1 MNECTEYNRMRNME
15 VMRAAEQQAVS
26 DKGTT
31 MTTPDLSTV
40 AAISDWYVD
49 ALAAASPN
57 MATSLGIPGRETELT
72 DYSPDGHEERSAIR
86 RQAESALR
94 LITVETE
101 RDRVARDVILE
112 RFDYEAELESQQ
124 EHLRSLNILASPLQ
138 NTRQVFDL
146 MPQETEE
153 DQANI
158 VQRMGAVPE
167 ALENYRASLAA
178 GMERGVVVAQRQV
191 RGAVEQCKV
200 WAGSGPPQPSAA
212 PPARGS
218 GEVKSFFRGLCDS
231 LGIDGGANVTAA
243 EQGYAAMGDWLE
255 REYLPR
261 ANPHDPVGR
270 ERYQAA
276 SRGFN
281 GIELDLDETY
291 QWGWEELW
299 RIQSEMAATAER
311 ISPGATV
318 SEAIRILESD
328 DARAMHTVDDFRDWM
343 QQTQDETMQSLLGTH
358 FDIAEPVQRI
368 EAMIAPP
375 GGALAMYY
383 TGPSEDFSR
392 PGRTWYPTGGATR
405 FPLWRELSVCFHE
418 GVPGHHLQI
427 GTTRY
432 LGEQLTRYQRLL
444 AGTSGYVE
452 GWALYA
458 ERLMAELGYLEDPAY
473 YMGLLSSQALRA
485 VRVVIDIGM
494 HLELPIPEREPYHGG
509 ETWTPEL
516 ALPFLIE
523 RSFFPEQMLASEVDR
538 YLGWPGQAISYKV
551 GEREWLAARE
561 SARGSLGADFNLKSF
576 HKAALELGP
585 MGLQQLRD
593 EISQLSATG
602 SGSEP
607 R

>member
-1 MNECTEYNRMRNME
+1 
-15 VMRAAEQQAVS
+15 
-26 DKGTT
+26 
-31 MTTPDLSTV
+31 MTTPEMTSV
-40 AAISDWYVD
+40 AAISDRYVD

-57 MATSLGIPGRETELT
+57 LATSLGIAGRETELT
-72 DYSPDGHEERSAIR
+72 DYSPDGHEERAAIR

-94 LITVETE
+94 LLNVETE
-101 RDRVARDVILE
+101 RDRVARDVMLE
-112 RFDYEAELESQQ
+112 RFAYEAELEGQQ

-146 MPQETEE
+146 MPRETEE
-153 DQANI
+153 DQARL
-158 VQRMGAVPE
+158 VERMGAVPE
-167 ALENYRASLAA
+167 ALEGYRASLAA
-178 GMERGVVVAQRQV
+178 GMDQGIVVAQRQV
-191 RGAVEQCKV
+191 RGGVEQCRV
-200 WAGSGPPQPSAA
+200 WSGQGPSGSPHEAGTG
-212 PPARGS
+212 R
-218 GEVKSFFRGLCDS
+218 SFFDRLCDD
-231 LGIDGGANVTAA
+231 LGIDGGANARAAA
-243 EQGYAAMGDWLE
+243 EGYAALGDWLE
-255 REYLPR
+255 SVYLPN

-270 ERYQAA
+270 DRYQAA

-299 RIQSEMAATAER
+299 RIQSEMAQTAER
-311 ISPGATV
+311 ISPGASV
-318 SEAIRILESD
+318 AEAIEILERD
-328 DARAMHTVDDFRDWM
+328 DARAIEGEEAFRDWM
-343 QQTQDETMQSLLGTH
+343 QQTQDETMQALLGTH

-392 PGRTWYPTGGATR
+392 PGRTWYPTGGETR
-405 FPLWRELSVCFHE
+405 FPLWRELSICYHE

-432 LGEQLTRYQRLL
+432 LGDQLTRYQRLL

-458 ERLMAELGYLEDPAY
+458 ERLMADLGYLEDPAY
-473 YMGLLSSQALRA
+473 YMGLLSSQAMRA
-485 VRVVIDIGM
+485 ARVVVDIGM
-494 HLELPIPEREPYHGG
+494 HLELAIPDSETYHPG
-509 ETWTPEL
+509 ETWRPEI
-516 ALPFLIE
+516 ALPFMIQ
-523 RSFFPEQMLASEVDR
+523 RSFFPEKMLASEVDR

-561 SARGSLGADFNLKSF
+561 AARESLGDAFDLKGF
-576 HKAALELGP
+576 HKAALDLGP

-593 EISQLSATG
+593 EMSRLRG
-602 SGSEP
+602 
-607 R
+607 

>member
-1 MNECTEYNRMRNME
+1 
-15 VMRAAEQQAVS
+15 
-26 DKGTT
+26 
-31 MTTPDLSTV
+31 MTTELDSV
-40 AAISDWYVD
+40 SAISDWYVE

-72 DYSPDGHEERSAIR
+72 DYSPDGHEERSAVR
-86 RQAESALR
+86 RQAEAALR
-94 LITVETE
+94 LLNVETE
-101 RDRVARDVILE
+101 RDRVARDVMLE
-112 RFDYEAELESQQ
+112 RFAYEAELESQQ

-146 MPQETEE
+146 MPRETEE

-158 VQRMGAVPE
+158 VERMGAVPE
-167 ALENYRASLAA
+167 ALERYRASLVA
-178 GMERGVVVAQRQV
+178 GMEQGIVVAQRQV
-191 RGAVEQCKV
+191 RGTVEQCRV
-200 WAGSGPPQPSAA
+200 WAGKPPSVPTGHLPPQSGG
-212 PPARGS
+212 RG
-218 GEVKSFFRGLCDS
+218 EATSFFRQLCDE
-231 LGIDGGANVTAA
+231 LGIDGGSNATAA

-255 REYLPR
+255 REYLPN
-261 ANPHDPVGR
+261 ANPRDPVGR
-270 ERYQAA
+270 DRYQAA

-291 QWGWEELW
+291 QWGWEEVW

-311 ISPGATV
+311 IAPGASTA
-318 SEAIRILESD
+318 EAIAILEAD
-328 DARAMHTVDDFRDWM
+328 DERAIEGEHAFREWM
-343 QQTQDETMQSLLGTH
+343 QQTQDETMQALLGAH

-405 FPLWRELSVCFHE
+405 FPLWRELSVCYHE

-432 LGEQLTRYQRLL
+432 LGDQLTRYQRLL

-458 ERLMAELGYLEDPAY
+458 ERLMAELGYLEDPAF

-494 HLELPIPEREPYHGG
+494 HLELPIPEREEYHGG

-516 ALPFLIE
+516 GLPFLIE

-561 SARGSLGADFNLKSF
+561 AARQSLGDAFDLKSF
-576 HKAALELGP
+576 HKAALDLGP

-593 EISQLSATG
+593 EMSRLRG
-602 SGSEP
+602 
-607 R
+607 

>member
-1 MNECTEYNRMRNME
+1 MRFL
-15 VMRAAEQQAVS
+15 VSAELNTVS
-26 DKGTT
+26 
-31 MTTPDLSTV
+31 
-40 AAISDWYVD
+40 AISDWYVD

-72 DYSPDGHEERSAIR
+72 DYSPDGHAERSAIR
-86 RQAESALR
+86 RQAEAALR
-94 LITVETE
+94 LLNVESE
-101 RDRVARDVILE
+101 RDRVARDVMLE
-112 RFDYEAELESQQ
+112 RFEYEAELEAQQ

-146 MPQETEE
+146 MPRETEE

-158 VQRMGAVPE
+158 VERMGAVPE
-167 ALENYRASLAA
+167 ALERYRSSLAA
-178 GMERGVVVAQRQV
+178 GMDEGIVVAQRQV
-191 RGAVEQCKV
+191 LGGIEQCRV
-200 WAGSGPPQPSAA
+200 WAGQGPSISRSATDS
-212 PPARGS
+212 PARGDAEAK
-218 GEVKSFFRGLCDS
+218 GFFSNLVDS
-231 LGIDGGANVTAA
+231 LGIDGGSNVRAA
-243 EQGYAAMGDWLE
+243 EQGYAALAEWLQS
-255 REYLPR
+255 EYLPR

-281 GIELDLDETY
+281 GIELDLEETY
-291 QWGWEELW
+291 QWGWEEVW
-299 RIQSEMAATAER
+299 RIQSEMAETAER
-311 ISPGATV
+311 ISPGATAA
-318 SEAIRILESD
+318 EAIAILESD
-328 DARAMHTVDDFRDWM
+328 DSRAITGEDAFREWM
-343 QQTQDETMQSLLGTH
+343 QQTQDDTMQSLLGTH
-358 FDIAEPVQRI
+358 FDIAEPVQQM

-392 PGRTWYPTGGATR
+392 PGRTWYPTGGQTR
-405 FPLWRELSVCFHE
+405 FPLWRELSVCYHE

-432 LGEQLTRYQRLL
+432 LGDQLTRYQRLL

-458 ERLMAELGYLEDPAY
+458 ERLMAELGYLEDPAF

-494 HLELPIPEREPYHGG
+494 HLELPIPEREKYHGG

-561 SARGSLGADFNLKSF
+561 SARESLGDTFDLKGF
-576 HKAALELGP
+576 HQAALDLGP

-593 EISQLSATG
+593 EMSRLRG
-602 SGSEP
+602 
-607 R
+607 

>member
-1 MNECTEYNRMRNME
+1 
-15 VMRAAEQQAVS
+15 
-26 DKGTT
+26 
-31 MTTPDLSTV
+31 MTSADLSTV
-40 AAISDWYVD
+40 SAISDWYVD

-57 MATSLGIPGRETELT
+57 MATGLGIPGRETELT
-72 DYSPDGHEERSAIR
+72 DYSPDGHAERSAIR
-86 RQAESALR
+86 RQAEAALR
-94 LITVETE
+94 QLNIETE
-101 RDRVARDVILE
+101 RDRVARDVMLE
-112 RFDYEAELESQQ
+112 RFDYEAELEAQQ

-146 MPQETEE
+146 MPRETEE

-158 VQRMGAVPE
+158 VERMGAVPE
-167 ALENYRASLAA
+167 ALERYRSSLAA
-178 GMERGVVVAQRQV
+178 GMDAGIVVAQRQV
-191 RGAVEQCKV
+191 RGGIEQCRV
-200 WAGSGPPQPSAA
+200 WSGQGPSGSPNK
-212 PPARGS
+212 S
-218 GEVKSFFRGLCDS
+218 GTGFFQALCDD
-231 LGIDGGANVTAA
+231 LGIDGGANARAAA
-243 EQGYAAMGDWLE
+243 EGYAAMGDWLE
-255 REYLPR
+255 TEYLPR
-261 ANPHDPVGR
+261 ANPRDPVGR

-291 QWGWEELW
+291 RWGWEEVW
-299 RIQSEMAATAER
+299 RIQSEMAETANR
-311 ISPGATV
+311 ISPGATAA
-318 SEAIRILESD
+318 EAIAILESD
-328 DARAMHTVDDFRDWM
+328 DARAIEGEDAFREWM
-343 QQTQDETMQSLLGTH
+343 QQTQDETMQALLGTH
-358 FDIAEPVQRI
+358 FDIAEPVQEI

-392 PGRTWYPTGGATR
+392 PGRTWYPTGGETR
-405 FPLWRELSVCFHE
+405 FPLWRELSVCYHE

-432 LGEQLTRYQRLL
+432 LGEELTRYQRLL

-494 HLELPIPEREPYHGG
+494 HLELPIPEREEYHGG

-523 RSFFPEQMLASEVDR
+523 RSFFPEKMLASEVDR

-561 SARGSLGADFNLKSF
+561 SARQSLGDQFNLKAF
-576 HKAALELGP
+576 HRAALELGP

-593 EISQLSATG
+593 EMSRL
-602 SGSEP
+602 
-607 R
+607 RV

>member
-1 MNECTEYNRMRNME
+1 MRIM
-15 VMRAAEQQAVS
+15 VSAELNTVS
-26 DKGTT
+26 
-31 MTTPDLSTV
+31 
-40 AAISDWYVD
+40 AISDWYVD

-72 DYSPDGHEERSAIR
+72 DYSPDGHAERSAIR
-86 RQAESALR
+86 RQAEAALR
-94 LITVETE
+94 LLNVESE
-101 RDRVARDVILE
+101 RDRVARDVMLE
-112 RFDYEAELESQQ
+112 RFEYEAELEVQQ

-146 MPQETEE
+146 MPRETEE

-158 VQRMGAVPE
+158 VERMGAVPE
-167 ALENYRASLAA
+167 ALERYRSSLAA
-178 GMERGVVVAQRQV
+178 GMDEGIVVAQRQV
-191 RGAVEQCKV
+191 LGGIEQCRV
-200 WAGSGPPQPSAA
+200 WAGQGPSISRSATDS
-212 PPARGS
+212 PARGDAEAK
-218 GEVKSFFRGLCDS
+218 GFFSNLVDS
-231 LGIDGGANVTAA
+231 LGIDGGSNVRAA
-243 EQGYAAMGDWLE
+243 EQGYAALAEWLQS
-255 REYLPR
+255 EYLPR

-281 GIELDLDETY
+281 GIELDLEETY
-291 QWGWEELW
+291 QWGWEEVW
-299 RIQSEMAATAER
+299 RIQSEMAETAER
-311 ISPGATV
+311 ISPGATAA
-318 SEAIRILESD
+318 EAIAILESD
-328 DARAMHTVDDFRDWM
+328 DSRAITGEDAFREWM
-343 QQTQDETMQSLLGTH
+343 QQTQDDTMQSLLGTH
-358 FDIAEPVQRI
+358 FDIAEPVQQI

-392 PGRTWYPTGGATR
+392 PGRTWYPTGGQTR
-405 FPLWRELSVCFHE
+405 FPLWRELSVCYHE

-432 LGEQLTRYQRLL
+432 LGDQLTRYQRLL

-458 ERLMAELGYLEDPAY
+458 ERLMAELGYLEDPAF

-494 HLELPIPEREPYHGG
+494 HLELPIPEREKYHGG

-561 SARGSLGADFNLKSF
+561 SARESLGDTFDLKGF
-576 HKAALELGP
+576 HQAALDLGP

-593 EISQLSATG
+593 EMSRLRG
-602 SGSEP
+602 
-607 R
+607 

>member
-1 MNECTEYNRMRNME
+1 
-15 VMRAAEQQAVS
+15 
-26 DKGTT
+26 
-31 MTTPDLSTV
+31 MTTQELNSVT
-40 AAISDWYVD
+40 AISDWYVE

-57 MATSLGIPGRETELT
+57 LSTSLGIPGNETELT
-72 DYSPDGHEERSAIR
+72 DYSPDGHAERTAIR
-86 RQAESALR
+86 RAAQAALDR
-94 LITVETE
+94 IVVETE
-101 RDRVARDVILE
+101 RDRVARDVMLE
-112 RFDYEAELESQQ
+112 RFAYEAELEEQQ

-146 MPQETEE
+146 MPRDTEE
-153 DQANI
+153 DQARL
-158 VQRMGAVPE
+158 VERMGAVPE
-167 ALENYRASLAA
+167 ALERYRSSLSA
-178 GMERGVVVAQRQV
+178 GMDQGIVVAQRQV
-191 RGAVEQCKV
+191 RGGVEQCRV
-200 WAGSGPPQPSAA
+200 WSGQPPFSRSATA
-212 PPARGS
+212 SPLRG
-218 GEVKSFFRGLCDS
+218 EAETRSFFRQLCDD
-231 LGIDGGANVTAA
+231 LGIDGGSNVTAA
-243 EQGYAAMGDWLE
+243 EQAYAAMGDWLE
-255 REYLPR
+255 SVYLPN

-299 RIQSEMAATAER
+299 RIQSEMAQTAER
-311 ISPGATV
+311 ISPGASV
-318 SEAIRILESD
+318 AEAIAILESD
-328 DARAMHTVDDFRDWM
+328 DDRAIVGEEPFREWM
-343 QQTQDETMQSLLGTH
+343 QQTQDETMQALLGTH

-392 PGRTWYPTGGATR
+392 PGRTWYPTGGETR
-405 FPLWRELSVCFHE
+405 FPLWRELSICYHE

-432 LGEQLTRYQRLL
+432 LGDQLTRYQRLL

-473 YMGLLSSQALRA
+473 YMGLLSSQAMRA
-485 VRVVIDIGM
+485 ARVVVDIGM
-494 HLELPIPEREPYHGG
+494 HLELSIPESESYHPG
-509 ETWTPEL
+509 ETWRPEI
-516 ALPFLIE
+516 ALPFMIQ
-523 RSFFPEQMLASEVDR
+523 RSFFPEKMLASEVDR

-551 GEREWLAARE
+551 GEREWLAARAA
-561 SARGSLGADFNLKSF
+561 ARESLGVAFDLKSF
-576 HKAALELGP
+576 HKAALDLGP

-593 EISQLSATG
+593 EMSRLRG
-602 SGSEP
+602 
-607 R
+607 

>member
-1 MNECTEYNRMRNME
+1 
-15 VMRAAEQQAVS
+15 
-26 DKGTT
+26 
-31 MTTPDLSTV
+31 MTTQLDTV

-57 MATSLGIPGRETELT
+57 MATALGIPGRETELT

-86 RQAESALR
+86 RQAEAALR
-94 LITVETE
+94 LLNVETE
-101 RDRVARDVILE
+101 RDRVAREVMLE
-112 RFDYEAELESQQ
+112 RFAYEAELESQQ
-124 EHLRSLNILASPLQ
+124 EQLRSLNILASPLQ

-146 MPQETEE
+146 MPRETEE

-158 VQRMGAVPE
+158 VERMGAVPE
-167 ALENYRASLAA
+167 ALERYRSSLAA
-178 GMERGVVVAQRQV
+178 GLDQGIVVAQRQV
-191 RGAVEQCKV
+191 RGGIEQCRV
-200 WAGSGPPQPSAA
+200 WAGQPPSGFGISP
-212 PPARGS
+212 RGA
-218 GEVKSFFRGLCDS
+218 GGDGNRSFFRQLCDE
-231 LGIDGGANVTAA
+231 LKIDGGANVTAA

-255 REYLPR
+255 SEYLPH
-261 ANPHDPVGR
+261 ANPRDPVGR

-276 SRGFN
+276 ARGFN

-291 QWGWEELW
+291 QWGWEEVW
-299 RIQSEMAATAER
+299 RIQSEMAETAER
-311 ISPGATV
+311 ISPGASV
-318 SEAIRILESD
+318 PEAIAILESD
-328 DARAMHTVDDFRDWM
+328 DARAIEGEDAFREWM
-343 QQTQDETMQSLLGTH
+343 QQTQDETMQELLGTH
-358 FDIAEPVQRI
+358 FDIAEPVQQI

-392 PGRTWYPTGGATR
+392 PGRTWYPTGGETR
-405 FPLWRELSVCFHE
+405 FPLWRELSVCYHE

-432 LGEQLTRYQRLL
+432 LGDQLTRYQRLL

-494 HLELPIPEREPYHGG
+494 HLELPIPAREPYHGG
-509 ETWTPEL
+509 EAWTPEL
-516 ALPFLIE
+516 ALPFLID
-523 RSFFPEQMLASEVDR
+523 RSFFPEKMLASEVDR

-561 SARGSLGADFNLKSF
+561 SARQSLGDGFNLKSF
-576 HKAALELGP
+576 HKAALDLGP

-593 EISQLSATG
+593 EMSRLRG
-602 SGSEP
+602 
-607 R
+607 

>member
-1 MNECTEYNRMRNME
+1 MPMS
-15 VMRAAEQQAVS
+15 RAELNSV
-26 DKGTT
+26 
-31 MTTPDLSTV
+31 P
-40 AAISDWYVD
+40 AISDWYVE

-57 MATSLGIPGRETELT
+57 LATSLGIAGRETELT

-86 RQAESALR
+86 RRAEAALR
-94 LITVETE
+94 RAPIESE
-101 RDRVARDVILE
+101 RDRVAREVMLE
-112 RFDYEAELESQQ
+112 RFAVDAELDERQ
-124 EHLRSLNILASPLQ
+124 EHLRALNILASPLQ

-146 MPQETEE
+146 MPRDTEV
-153 DQANI
+153 DQARLI
-158 VQRMGAVPE
+158 ERMGAVPL
-167 ALENYRASLAA
+167 ALEQYRSSLAA
-178 GMERGVVVAQRQV
+178 GMARGIVVAQRQV
-191 RGAVEQCKV
+191 RGALQQCRA
-200 WAGSGPPQPSAA
+200 WS
-212 PPARGS
+212 GS
-218 GEVKSFFRGLCDS
+218 GETASFFHGLCDS
-231 LGIDGGANVTAA
+231 LGIDAGTNADAA
-243 EQGYAAMGDWLE
+243 AQSYAAMGDWLE
-255 REYLPR
+255 QAYLPN

-299 RIQSEMAATAER
+299 RIQSEMAQTAER
-311 ISPGATV
+311 ILPGASV
-318 SEAIRILESD
+318 AEAIDALERD
-328 DARAMHTVDDFRDWM
+328 DARAIEGEDAFREWM
-343 QQTQDETMQSLLGTH
+343 QQTQDQTMQALLGAH

-405 FPLWRELSVCFHE
+405 FPLWRELSICYHE

-432 LGEQLTRYQRLL
+432 LGDQLTRYQRLL

-458 ERLMAELGYLEDPAY
+458 ERLMAELGYLEDPAF
-473 YMGLLSSQALRA
+473 YMGLLSSQAMRA
-485 VRVVIDIGM
+485 ARVVVDIGM
-494 HLELPIPEREPYHGG
+494 HLELAIPEQETYHPG
-509 ETWTPEL
+509 ETWRAEI
-516 ALPFLIE
+516 ALPFMIQ
-523 RSFFPEQMLASEVDR
+523 RSFFPEQMLASEIDR

-561 SARGSLGADFNLKSF
+561 AARASLGDAFDLKRF
-576 HKAALELGP
+576 HQAALDLGP

-593 EISQLSATG
+593 EMSRL
-602 SGSEP
+602 
-607 R
+607 RR

>member
-1 MNECTEYNRMRNME
+1 MRFM
-15 VMRAAEQQAVS
+15 VSAELNTVS
-26 DKGTT
+26 
-31 MTTPDLSTV
+31 
-40 AAISDWYVD
+40 AISDWYVD

-72 DYSPDGHEERSAIR
+72 DYSPDGHAERSAIR
-86 RQAESALR
+86 RQAEAALR
-94 LITVETE
+94 LLDVESE
-101 RDRVARDVILE
+101 RDRVARDVMLE
-112 RFDYEAELESQQ
+112 RFEYEAELEAQQ

-146 MPQETEE
+146 MPRETEE

-158 VQRMGAVPE
+158 VERMGAVPE
-167 ALENYRASLAA
+167 ALERYRSSLAA
-178 GMERGVVVAQRQV
+178 GMDEGIVVAQRQV
-191 RGAVEQCKV
+191 LGGIEQCRV
-200 WAGSGPPQPSAA
+200 WAGQGPSISRSATDS
-212 PPARGS
+212 PAKGDAEAK
-218 GEVKSFFRGLCDS
+218 GFFSNLVDS
-231 LGIDGGANVTAA
+231 LGIDGGSNVRAA
-243 EQGYAAMGDWLE
+243 EQGYAALAEWLQS
-255 REYLPR
+255 EYLPR

-281 GIELDLDETY
+281 GIELDLEETY
-291 QWGWEELW
+291 QWGWEEVW
-299 RIQSEMAATAER
+299 RIQSEMAETAER
-311 ISPGATV
+311 ISPGATTA
-318 SEAIRILESD
+318 EAIAILESD
-328 DARAMHTVDDFRDWM
+328 DSRAITGEDAFREWM
-343 QQTQDETMQSLLGTH
+343 QQTQDDTMQSLLGTH
-358 FDIAEPVQRI
+358 FDIAEPVQQI

-392 PGRTWYPTGGATR
+392 PGRTWYPTGGQTR
-405 FPLWRELSVCFHE
+405 FPLWRELSVCYHE

-432 LGEQLTRYQRLL
+432 LGDQLTRYQRLL

-458 ERLMAELGYLEDPAY
+458 ERLMAELGYLEDPAF

-494 HLELPIPEREPYHGG
+494 HLELPIPEREEYHGG

-561 SARGSLGADFNLKSF
+561 SARESLGDTFDLKGF
-576 HKAALELGP
+576 HQAALDLGP

-593 EISQLSATG
+593 EMSRLRG
-602 SGSEP
+602 
-607 R
+607 

>member
-1 MNECTEYNRMRNME
+1 
-15 VMRAAEQQAVS
+15 
-26 DKGTT
+26 
-31 MTTPDLSTV
+31 MTSQELSSV

-57 MATSLGIPGRETELT
+57 MATGLGIPGRETELT
-72 DYSPDGHEERSAIR
+72 DYSPDGHAERSAIR

-94 LITVETE
+94 SLAIDND
-101 RDRVARDVILE
+101 RDRVARDVMLE
-112 RFDYEAELESQQ
+112 RFDYEAELEAQQ
-124 EHLRSLNILASPLQ
+124 EHLRSLNVLASPLQ
-138 NTRQVFDL
+138 NTRQIFDL
-146 MPQETEE
+146 MPRETEE
-153 DQANI
+153 DHANL
-158 VQRMGAVPE
+158 VERMGAVPE
-167 ALENYRASLAA
+167 ALERYRASLSA
-178 GMERGVVVAQRQV
+178 GMDQGIVVAQRQV
-191 RGAVEQCKV
+191 RGGIAQCRA
-200 WAGSGPPQPSAA
+200 WSGLGPPQPSAA
-212 PPARGS
+212 SPARGS
-218 GEVKSFFRGLCDS
+218 KSSPSFFQQLCEE
-231 LGIDGGANVTAA
+231 LGIDGGANATAA
-243 EQGYAAMGDWLE
+243 EQGYAAMADWLE
-255 REYLPR
+255 HEYLPR
-261 ANPHDPVGR
+261 ANPLDPVGR

-299 RIQSEMAATAER
+299 RIQDEMAKTAER
-311 ISPGATV
+311 ISPGASV
-318 SEAIRILESD
+318 PEAIAILESD
-328 DARAMHTVDDFRDWM
+328 DARAIEGEDAFREWM
-343 QQTQDETMQSLLGTH
+343 QQTQDETLQALLGTH

-392 PGRTWYPTGGATR
+392 PGRTWYPTGGASR

-432 LGEQLTRYQRLL
+432 LGDQLTRYQRLL

-458 ERLMAELGYLEDPAY
+458 ERLMAEMGYLEDPAY

-494 HLELPIPEREPYHGG
+494 HLELEIPEREPYHGG

-523 RSFFPEQMLASEVDR
+523 RSFFPEKMLASEVDR

-551 GEREWLAARE
+551 GEREWLAARD
-561 SARGSLGADFNLKSF
+561 SAKQSLGPEFDLKSF
-576 HKAALELGP
+576 HKSALELGP

-593 EISQLSATG
+593 EMSRLG
-602 SGSEP
+602 VE
-607 R
+607 

>member
-1 MNECTEYNRMRNME
+1 M
-15 VMRAAEQQAVS
+15 VSAELNTVSAV
-26 DKGTT
+26 
-31 MTTPDLSTV
+31 
-40 AAISDWYVD
+40 SDWYVD
-49 ALAAASPN
+49 ALAVASPN

-72 DYSPDGHEERSAIR
+72 DYSPDGHAERSAIR
-86 RQAESALR
+86 RQAEAALR
-94 LITVETE
+94 LLNVETE
-101 RDRVARDVILE
+101 RDRVARDVMLE
-112 RFDYEAELESQQ
+112 RFEYEAELEAQQ

-146 MPQETEE
+146 MPRETEE

-158 VQRMGAVPE
+158 VERMGAVPE
-167 ALENYRASLAA
+167 ALERYRSSLAA
-178 GMERGVVVAQRQV
+178 GMDEGIVVAQRQV
-191 RGAVEQCKV
+191 LGAVEQCRV
-200 WAGSGPPQPSAA
+200 WAGAGPPQPPGQARGRLPAA

-218 GEVKSFFRGLCDS
+218 KSSPSFFQQLCDE
-231 LGIDGGANVTAA
+231 LGIEGGANVTAA
-243 EQGYAAMGDWLE
+243 EQGYAALAEWLQS
-255 REYLPR
+255 EYLPR

-281 GIELDLDETY
+281 GIELDLEETY
-291 QWGWEELW
+291 QWGWEEVW
-299 RIQSEMAATAER
+299 RIQSEMAETAER
-311 ISPGATV
+311 ISPGA
-318 SEAIRILESD
+318 SAAEAIAILESD
-328 DARAMHTVDDFRDWM
+328 DSRAITGEDAFREWM
-343 QQTQDETMQSLLGTH
+343 QQTQDDTMQSLLGTH
-358 FDIAEPVQRI
+358 FDIAEPVQQI

-392 PGRTWYPTGGATR
+392 PGRTWYPTGGETR
-405 FPLWRELSVCFHE
+405 FPLWRELSVCYHE

-427 GTTRY
+427 CTTRY
-432 LGEQLTRYQRLL
+432 LGDQLTRYQRLL

-458 ERLMAELGYLEDPAY
+458 ERLMAELGYLEDPAF

-494 HLELPIPEREPYHGG
+494 HLELPIPEREAYHGG

-523 RSFFPEQMLASEVDR
+523 RSFFPEKMLASEVDR

-561 SARGSLGADFNLKSF
+561 SAKESLGDAFDLKGF
-576 HKAALELGP
+576 HQAALDLGP

-593 EISQLSATG
+593 EMSRLRG
-602 SGSEP
+602 
-607 R
+607 

>member
-1 MNECTEYNRMRNME
+1 
-15 VMRAAEQQAVS
+15 
-26 DKGTT
+26 
-31 MTTPDLSTV
+31 MTTELDSVP
-40 AAISDWYVD
+40 AISDWYVE

-57 MATSLGIPGRETELT
+57 LATSLGIPGRETELT
-72 DYSPDGHEERSAIR
+72 DYSPDGHEERSSIR
-86 RQAESALR
+86 RQAEAALR
-94 LITVETE
+94 RLNVETE
-101 RDRVARDVILE
+101 RDRVARDVMLE
-112 RFDYEAELESQQ
+112 RLAYEAELESQQ

-146 MPQETEE
+146 MPRETEQ
-153 DQANI
+153 DQARL
-158 VQRMGAVPE
+158 VERMGAVPE
-167 ALENYRASLAA
+167 ALEQYRASLAA
-178 GMERGVVVAQRQV
+178 GMDQGIVVAQRQV
-191 RGAVEQCKV
+191 RGGIEQCRV
-200 WAGSGPPQPSAA
+200 WSGAG
-212 PPARGS
+212 GS
-218 GEVKSFFRGLCDS
+218 SSFFQQLCDS
-231 LGIDGGANVTAA
+231 LGIDGGDHATAA
-243 EQGYAAMGDWLE
+243 ERGYAAMADWLE

-261 ANPHDPVGR
+261 ANPRDPVGR
-270 ERYQAA
+270 DRYQAA

-291 QWGWEELW
+291 QWGWEEVW
-299 RIQSEMAATAER
+299 RIQSEMAETAER

-318 SEAIRILESD
+318 AEAIAILEAD
-328 DARAMHTVDDFRDWM
+328 DDRAIEGEDAFRDWM
-343 QQTQDETMQSLLGTH
+343 QQTQDETMQALLGTH
-358 FDIAEPVQRI
+358 FDIADPVQRI

-405 FPLWRELSVCFHE
+405 FPLWRELSVCYHE

-561 SARGSLGADFNLKSF
+561 AARDSLGDAFDLKSF
-576 HKAALELGP
+576 HKDALDLGP

-593 EISQLSATG
+593 EMSRLRG
-602 SGSEP
+602 
-607 R
+607 

>member
-1 MNECTEYNRMRNME
+1 MDCRDSESCATSRPTRRLSYGLLM
-15 VMRAAEQQAVS
+15 
-26 DKGTT
+26 
-31 MTTPDLSTV
+31 PDQLQTV
-40 AAISDWYVD
+40 TDISDWYVE
-49 ALAAASPN
+49 ALAAAHPN
-57 MATSLGIPGRETELT
+57 MANSLGIAGRETELT

-86 RQAESALR
+86 RRAETALR
-94 LITVETE
+94 VAQIESE
-101 RDRVARDVILE
+101 RDRVARDVMLE
-112 RFDYEAELESQQ
+112 RFDYEAELESQR

-146 MPQETEE
+146 MPRETEE
-153 DQANI
+153 DHARI
-158 VQRMGAVPE
+158 VERMAAVPE
-167 ALENYRASLAA
+167 ALQRYRASLET
-178 GMERGVVVAQRQV
+178 GMAEDIVVAQRQV
-191 RGAVEQCKV
+191 RGAIEQCRV
-200 WAGSGPPQPSAA
+200 WAGASSA
-212 PPARGS
+212 
-218 GEVKSFFRGLCDS
+218 SFFHNLLDD
-231 LGIDGGANVTAA
+231 LGIDGADSAA
-243 EQGYAAMGDWLE
+243 ALAAQAYAALGDWLQE
-255 REYLPR
+255 VYLPQ
-261 ANPHDPVGR
+261 ANPRDPVGR

-299 RIQSEMAATAER
+299 RIQSEMERTAER
-311 ISPGATV
+311 IKPGASTA
-318 SEAIRILESD
+318 EAIEILESD
-328 DARAMHTVDDFRDWM
+328 DARAIEGEDAFREWM
-343 QQTQDETMQSLLGTH
+343 QQTQDETMQALLGTH

-405 FPLWRELSVCFHE
+405 FPLWRELSICYHE

-432 LGEQLTRYQRLL
+432 LGDQLTRYQRLL

-458 ERLMAELGYLEDPAY
+458 ERLMAELGYLEDPAF
-473 YMGLLSSQALRA
+473 YMGLLSSQAMRA
-485 VRVVIDIGM
+485 ARIVVDIGL
-494 HLELPIPEREPYHGG
+494 HLELRIPEHEPYHGG
-509 ETWTPEL
+509 ETWRPEI
-516 ALPFLIE
+516 ALPFMIE

-561 SARGSLGADFNLKSF
+561 SARQAQGVAFDLKRF
-576 HKAALELGP
+576 HKSALELGP

-593 EISQLSATG
+593 EMSRLP
-602 SGSEP
+602 E
-607 R
+607 

>member
-1 MNECTEYNRMRNME
+1 
-15 VMRAAEQQAVS
+15 
-26 DKGTT
+26 
-31 MTTPDLSTV
+31 MTTPDVSSV
-40 AAISDWYVD
+40 SAISDWYVD

-57 MATSLGIPGRETELT
+57 MATALGIPGRETELT
-72 DYSPDGHEERSAIR
+72 DYSPDGHAERSAIR
-86 RQAESALR
+86 RQAEAALR
-94 LITVETE
+94 LINVETE
-101 RDRVARDVILE
+101 RDRVARDVMLE
-112 RFDYEAELESQQ
+112 RFDYEAELETQQ

-146 MPQETEE
+146 MPRETEE
-153 DQANI
+153 DVYTIEA
-158 VQRMGAVPE
+158 RMNAVYP
-167 ALENYRASLAA
+167 ALESYKMSLQEGLSQGMVVARRQVIGAIEQCRAWSGTPSGERRGFFTALLDDLMQVAPHLERDWRSGDARASRAYWDLA
-178 GMERGVVVAQRQV
+178 E
-191 RGAVEQCKV
+191 
-200 WAGSGPPQPSAA
+200 
-212 PPARGS
+212 
-218 GEVKSFFRGLCDS
+218 
-231 LGIDGGANVTAA
+231 
-243 EQGYAAMGDWLE
+243 WLE
-255 REYLPR
+255 NEYLPSASPR
-261 ANPHDPVGR
+261 DPVGR

-291 QWGWEELW
+291 QWGWEEVW

-311 ISPGATV
+311 ISPGA
-318 SEAIRILESD
+318 SAAEAIALLESD
-328 DARAMHTVDDFRDWM
+328 DARAITGEDAFREWM
-343 QQTQDETMQSLLGTH
+343 QQTQDETMQALLGTH

-392 PGRTWYPTGGATR
+392 PGRTWYPTGGETR
-405 FPLWRELSVCFHE
+405 FPLWRELSVCYHE

-432 LGEQLTRYQRLL
+432 LGEELTRYQRLL

-494 HLELPIPEREPYHGG
+494 HLELPIPEREEYHGG

-523 RSFFPEQMLASEVDR
+523 RSFFPEKMLASEVDR

-561 SARGSLGADFNLKSF
+561 AARESMGEAFDLKSF
-576 HKAALELGP
+576 HKAALDLGP

-593 EISQLSATG
+593 EMSRLRG
-602 SGSEP
+602 
-607 R
+607 

>member
-1 MNECTEYNRMRNME
+1 
-15 VMRAAEQQAVS
+15 
-26 DKGTT
+26 
-31 MTTPDLSTV
+31 MTTSDNSDELSTV
-40 AAISDWYVD
+40 AEISDWYVD
-49 ALAAASPN
+49 AMAAASPN
-57 MATSLGIPGRETELT
+57 MATALGIPGRETELT
-72 DYSPDGHEERSAIR
+72 DYSPNGHAQRSAIR
-86 RQAESALR
+86 RQAEQAL
-94 LITVETE
+94 LALTVDND
-101 RDRVARDVILE
+101 RDRVARDVMLE
-112 RFDYEAELESQQ
+112 RFDYEAELEAQH
-124 EHLRSLNILASPLQ
+124 EHLRSLNVLASPLQ

-146 MPQETEE
+146 MPRETEE
-153 DQANI
+153 DHAR
-158 VQRMGAVPE
+158 VVERMAAVPE
-167 ALENYRASLAA
+167 ALERYRESLSA
-178 GMERGVVVAQRQV
+178 GLEQDIVVAQRQV
-191 RGAVEQCKV
+191 RGGIEQARV
-200 WAGSGPPQPSAA
+200 WAGVASAPRSEA
-212 PPARGS
+212 GV
-218 GEVKSFFRGLCDS
+218 GKSFFGQLCDE
-231 LGIDGGANVTAA
+231 LGIDGGENVTAA
-243 EQGYAAMGDWLE
+243 ERGYAALADWLE
-255 REYLPR
+255 QEYLPR
-261 ANPHDPVGR
+261 ANPLDPVGR

-299 RIQSEMAATAER
+299 RIQDEMAKTAER
-311 ISPGATV
+311 ISPGASV
-318 SEAIRILESD
+318 PEAIAILESD
-328 DARAMHTVDDFRDWM
+328 DDRAIEGEDAFREWM
-343 QQTQDETMQSLLGTH
+343 QRTQDETMQALLGTH

-427 GTTRY
+427 GTTRH

-494 HLELPIPEREPYHGG
+494 HLELQIPEREPYHGG

-523 RSFFPEQMLASEVDR
+523 RSFFPENMLASEVDR

-561 SARGSLGADFNLKSF
+561 SARESLGAAFDLKRF
-576 HKAALELGP
+576 HKSALELGP

-593 EISQLSATG
+593 EMSRLPA
-602 SGSEP
+602 
-607 R
+607 

>member
-1 MNECTEYNRMRNME
+1 MN
-15 VMRAAEQQAVS
+15 
-26 DKGTT
+26 
-31 MTTPDLSTV
+31 TPDLSTV
-40 AAISDWYVD
+40 SEISDWYVD

-57 MATSLGIPGRETELT
+57 MATSLGIAGREVELT
-72 DYSPDGHEERSAIR
+72 DYSPDGHAERSAIR
-86 RQAESALR
+86 RQAEAALR
-94 LITVETE
+94 LLNAESE
-101 RDRVARDVILE
+101 SDRGARGVMLE
-112 RFDYEAELESQQ
+112 RFEYEAELEAQQ

-138 NTRQVFDL
+138 STRQVFDL
-146 MPQETEE
+146 MPRETEE

-158 VQRMGAVPE
+158 VERMGAVPE
-167 ALENYRASLAA
+167 ALERYRSSLAA
-178 GMERGVVVAQRQV
+178 GMDKGIVVAQRQV
-191 RGAVEQCKV
+191 LGAVEQCRV
-200 WAGSGPPQPSAA
+200 WAGAGPPQPSAA

-218 GEVKSFFRGLCDS
+218 KSSPSFFQQLCDE
-231 LGIDGGANVTAA
+231 LGIDGGTNVTAA

-261 ANPHDPVGR
+261 ANPRDPVGR

-281 GIELDLDETY
+281 GIELDLEETY
-291 QWGWEELW
+291 QWGWEEVW
-299 RIQSEMAATAER
+299 RIQSEMAETAER
-311 ISPGATV
+311 ISPGTTAA
-318 SEAIRILESD
+318 EAIAILESD
-328 DARAMHTVDDFRDWM
+328 DTRAVTGEDAFREWM
-343 QQTQDETMQSLLGTH
+343 QQTQDETMRSLLGTH
-358 FDIAEPVQRI
+358 FDIAEPVQQI

-392 PGRTWYPTGGATR
+392 PGRTWYPTGGETR
-405 FPLWRELSVCFHE
+405 FPLWRELSVCYHE

-432 LGEQLTRYQRLL
+432 LGDQLTRYQRLL

-458 ERLMAELGYLEDPAY
+458 ERLMAELGYLEDPAF

-494 HLELPIPEREPYHGG
+494 HLELPIPEREAYHGG

-561 SARGSLGADFNLKSF
+561 SARESLGDAFDLKGF
-576 HKAALELGP
+576 HQAALDLGP

-593 EISQLSATG
+593 EMSRLRG
-602 SGSEP
+602 
-607 R
+607 

>member
-1 MNECTEYNRMRNME
+1 MRFL
-15 VMRAAEQQAVS
+15 VS
-26 DKGTT
+26 GE
-31 MTTPDLSTV
+31 LNTV
-40 AAISDWYVD
+40 SAISDWYVD

-72 DYSPDGHEERSAIR
+72 DYSPDGHAERSAIR
-86 RQAESALR
+86 RQAEAALR
-94 LITVETE
+94 LLNVESE
-101 RDRVARDVILE
+101 RDRVARDVMLE
-112 RFDYEAELESQQ
+112 RFEYEAELEAQQ

-146 MPQETEE
+146 MPRETEE

-158 VQRMGAVPE
+158 VERMGAVPE
-167 ALENYRASLAA
+167 ALERYRSSLAA
-178 GMERGVVVAQRQV
+178 GMDEGIVVAQRQV
-191 RGAVEQCKV
+191 LGGIEQCRV
-200 WAGSGPPQPSAA
+200 WAGQGPSISRSATDS
-212 PPARGS
+212 PARGDAEAK
-218 GEVKSFFRGLCDS
+218 GFFSNLVDS
-231 LGIDGGANVTAA
+231 LGIDGGSNVRAA
-243 EQGYAAMGDWLE
+243 EQGYAALAEWLQS
-255 REYLPR
+255 EYLPR

-281 GIELDLDETY
+281 GIELDLEETY
-291 QWGWEELW
+291 QWGWEEVW
-299 RIQSEMAATAER
+299 RIQSEMAETAER
-311 ISPGATV
+311 ISPGATAA
-318 SEAIRILESD
+318 EAIAILESD
-328 DARAMHTVDDFRDWM
+328 DSRAITGEDAFREWM
-343 QQTQDETMQSLLGTH
+343 QQTQDDTMQSLLGTH
-358 FDIAEPVQRI
+358 FDIAEPVQQI

-392 PGRTWYPTGGATR
+392 PGRTWYPTGGQTR
-405 FPLWRELSVCFHE
+405 FPLWRELSVCYHE

-432 LGEQLTRYQRLL
+432 LGDQLTRYQRLL

-458 ERLMAELGYLEDPAY
+458 ERLMAELGYLEDPAF

-494 HLELPIPEREPYHGG
+494 HLELPIPEREKYHGG
-509 ETWTPEL
+509 DTWTPEL

-523 RSFFPEQMLASEVDR
+523 RSFFPEKMLASEVDR

-561 SARGSLGADFNLKSF
+561 SARESLGDTFDLKGF
-576 HKAALELGP
+576 HQAALDLGP

-593 EISQLSATG
+593 EMSRLRG
-602 SGSEP
+602 
-607 R
+607 

>member
-1 MNECTEYNRMRNME
+1 
-15 VMRAAEQQAVS
+15 
-26 DKGTT
+26 
-31 MTTPDLSTV
+31 MTTALDSV
-40 AAISDWYVD
+40 SVVSDWYVD

-57 MATSLGIPGRETELT
+57 IATALGIPGRETELT
-72 DYSPDGHEERSAIR
+72 DYSPDGHAERSAIR
-86 RQAESALR
+86 RQAEAALR
-94 LITVETE
+94 LLNVETE
-101 RDRVARDVILE
+101 RDRVARDVMLE
-112 RFDYEAELESQQ
+112 RFAYEAELEDQQ

-146 MPQETEE
+146 MPRETEE

-158 VQRMGAVPE
+158 VVRMGAVPE
-167 ALENYRASLAA
+167 ALERYRSSLAA
-178 GMERGVVVAQRQV
+178 GMDEGIVVAQRQV
-191 RGAVEQCKV
+191 RGGIEQCRV
-200 WAGSGPPQPSAA
+200 WSGQ
-212 PPARGS
+212 
-218 GEVKSFFRGLCDS
+218 GEGASFFRQLCDE
-231 LGIDGGANVTAA
+231 LGIDGGHVTAA
-243 EQGYAAMGDWLE
+243 ERSYAAMGDWLE
-255 REYLPR
+255 QEYLPN
-261 ANPHDPVGR
+261 ANPRDPVGR

-291 QWGWEELW
+291 QWGWEEVW

-311 ISPGATV
+311 ISSGA
-318 SEAIRILESD
+318 SAAEAIAILESD
-328 DARAMHTVDDFRDWM
+328 DARAIEGEDAFRDWM
-343 QQTQDETMQSLLGTH
+343 QQTQDETMQALLGTH
-358 FDIAEPVQRI
+358 FDIAEPVQEI

-392 PGRTWYPTGGATR
+392 PGRTWYPTGGETR
-405 FPLWRELSVCFHE
+405 FPLWRELSVCYHE

-432 LGEQLTRYQRLL
+432 LGEELTRYQRLL

-494 HLELPIPEREPYHGG
+494 HLELPIPEREAYHGG

-523 RSFFPEQMLASEVDR
+523 RSFFPEKMLASEVDR

-561 SARGSLGADFNLKSF
+561 AAREALGDTFDLKGF
-576 HKAALELGP
+576 HKAALDLGP
-585 MGLQQLRD
+585 MGLQQLR
-593 EISQLSATG
+593 EEMSRLRG
-602 SGSEP
+602 
-607 R
+607 

>member
-1 MNECTEYNRMRNME
+1 
-15 VMRAAEQQAVS
+15 
-26 DKGTT
+26 
-31 MTTPDLSTV
+31 MTTSDLSTV
-40 AAISDWYVD
+40 ADISDWYVD

-57 MATSLGIPGRETELT
+57 MATALGIPGRETELT
-72 DYSPDGHEERSAIR
+72 DYSPDGHAQRSAIR
-86 RQAESALR
+86 RQADAALR
-94 LITVETE
+94 RINVETE
-101 RDRVARDVILE
+101 RDRVARDVMLE
-112 RFDYEAELESQQ
+112 RFDYEAELEAQQ

-146 MPQETEE
+146 MPRETEQ

-158 VQRMGAVPE
+158 VERMAAVPQ
-167 ALENYRASLAA
+167 ALDNYRAALAA
-178 GMERGVVVAQRQV
+178 GIQQGIVVARRQV
-191 RGAVEQCKV
+191 QGGIEQCRV
-200 WAGSGPPQPSAA
+200 WSGAGQA
-212 PPARGS
+212 P
-218 GEVKSFFRGLCDS
+218 SFFQQLCDD
-231 LGIDGGANVTAA
+231 LGIDGGPNLAA
-243 EQGYAAMGDWLE
+243 AAQGYAAFGDWLE
-255 REYLPR
+255 QDYLPH

-291 QWGWEELW
+291 QWGWEEVW
-299 RIQSEMAATAER
+299 RIQAEMAETAER
-311 ISPGATV
+311 IRPGASV
-318 SEAIRILESD
+318 PEAIDLLESD
-328 DARAMHTVDDFRDWM
+328 DARAITGEDAFRDWM
-343 QQTQDETMQSLLGTH
+343 QQTQDQTMQALLGAH
-358 FDIAEPVQRI
+358 FDIPEPVQRI

-392 PGRTWYPTGGATR
+392 PGRTWYPTAGATR
-405 FPLWRELSVCFHE
+405 FPLWRERSVCYHE

-432 LGEQLTRYQRLL
+432 LGDQLTRYQRLL

-494 HLELPIPEREPYHGG
+494 HLELPIPDREPDHGG
-509 ETWTPEL
+509 QTWTPEL

-523 RSFFPEQMLASEVDR
+523 RSFFPQKMLASEVDR
-538 YLGWPGQAISYKV
+538 YLGWPAQAISYKV
-551 GEREWLAARE
+551 GEREWLAARQ
-561 SARGSLGADFNLKSF
+561 SARESLGPAFNLKTF
-576 HKAALELGP
+576 HRAALELGP

-593 EISQLSATG
+593 EISRPNTLAPPEAEDAPDRG
-602 SGSEP
+602 G
-607 R
+607 

>member
-1 MNECTEYNRMRNME
+1 MSNELDS
-15 VMRAAEQQAVS
+15 VS
-26 DKGTT
+26 
-31 MTTPDLSTV
+31 
-40 AAISDWYVD
+40 AISDWYVD
-49 ALAAASPN
+49 ALAAAHPN
-57 MATSLGIPGRETELT
+57 LATSLGIPGRETELT
-72 DYSPDGHEERSAIR
+72 DYSPDGHEQRADVR
-86 RQAESALR
+86 RAAEAALR
-94 LITVETE
+94 RVEVETE
-101 RDRVARDVILE
+101 RDRVARDVMLE
-112 RFDYEAELESQQ
+112 RFAYEAELEAQQ

-146 MPQETEE
+146 MPRETEQ
-153 DQANI
+153 DQARL
-158 VQRMGAVPE
+158 VERMGAVPE
-167 ALENYRASLAA
+167 ALDRYRSSLAA
-178 GMERGVVVAQRQV
+178 GMEQGIVVAQRQV
-191 RGAVEQCKV
+191 RGGIEQCRV
-200 WAGSGPPQPSAA
+200 WSGQSRSSLPP
-212 PPARGS
+212 S
-218 GEVKSFFRGLCDS
+218 GGEMPKAEGGFFQQLCDS
-231 LGIDGGANVTAA
+231 LGIDGGEQAVAA
-243 EQGYAAMGDWLE
+243 EQGYAAMANWLE
-255 REYLPR
+255 TEYLPR
-261 ANPHDPVGR
+261 ANLRDPVGR
-270 ERYQAA
+270 DRYQAA

-291 QWGWEELW
+291 QWGWEEVW
-299 RIQSEMAATAER
+299 RIQSEMAETAER

-318 SEAIRILESD
+318 AEAIAMLESD
-328 DARAMHTVDDFRDWM
+328 DERAIEGEDAFRDWM
-343 QQTQDETMQSLLGTH
+343 QQTQDQTMQALLGTH
-358 FDIAEPVQRI
+358 FDIADPVQRI

-405 FPLWRELSVCFHE
+405 FPLWRELSVCYHE

-432 LGEQLTRYQRLL
+432 LGDQLTRYQRLL

-561 SARGSLGADFNLKSF
+561 AARDSLGDAFDLKSF
-576 HKAALELGP
+576 HQAALDLGP
-585 MGLQQLRD
+585 MSLQQLRD
-593 EISQLSATG
+593 EMSRLRG
-602 SGSEP
+602 
-607 R
+607 

>member
-1 MNECTEYNRMRNME
+1 
-15 VMRAAEQQAVS
+15 
-26 DKGTT
+26 
-31 MTTPDLSTV
+31 MTTALDNV
-40 AAISDWYVD
+40 AGISDWYVD

-57 MATSLGIPGRETELT
+57 MATALGIPGRETELT
-72 DYSPDGHEERSAIR
+72 DYSPDGHAERSAIR
-86 RQAESALR
+86 RQAEAALR
-94 LITVETE
+94 QLKIETD
-101 RDRVARDVILE
+101 RDRVARDVMLE
-112 RFDYEAELESQQ
+112 RFAYEAELEAQQ

-138 NTRQVFDL
+138 NTRQIFDL
-146 MPQETEE
+146 MPRESEE

-158 VQRMGAVPE
+158 VERMGAVPE
-167 ALENYRASLAA
+167 ALDRYRASLAA
-178 GMERGVVVAQRQV
+178 GKDEGIVVAQRQV
-191 RGAVEQCKV
+191 RGAVEQCRV
-200 WAGSGPPQPSAA
+200 WSGQ
-212 PPARGS
+212 
-218 GEVKSFFRGLCDS
+218 GEGASFFRQLCDE
-231 LGIDGGANVTAA
+231 LGIDGGESVTAA
-243 EQGYAAMGDWLE
+243 ERGYAAMGDWLE
-255 REYLPR
+255 REYLPK
-261 ANPHDPVGR
+261 ANPRDPVGR

-291 QWGWEELW
+291 RWGWEEVW
-299 RIQSEMAATAER
+299 RIQSEMAETAER
-311 ISPGATV
+311 ISPGA
-318 SEAIRILESD
+318 SAAEAIAILESD
-328 DARAMHTVDDFRDWM
+328 DARAIEGEDAFRDWM
-343 QQTQDETMQSLLGTH
+343 QQTQDETMQALLDTH
-358 FDIAEPVQRI
+358 FDIAEPVQEI

-383 TGPSEDFSR
+383 TAPSEDFSR
-392 PGRTWYPTGGATR
+392 PGRTWYPTGGETR
-405 FPLWRELSVCFHE
+405 FPLWRELSVCYHE

-432 LGEQLTRYQRLL
+432 LGEELTRYQRLL

-494 HLELPIPEREPYHGG
+494 HLELPIPEREEYHGG

-523 RSFFPEQMLASEVDR
+523 RSFFPEKMLASEVDR

-561 SARGSLGADFNLKSF
+561 AVRESLGDAFDLKSF

-593 EISQLSATG
+593 EMSRLRG
-602 SGSEP
+602 
-607 R
+607 

>member
-1 MNECTEYNRMRNME
+1 MRRVYDWAHGSRLGDNRVDN
-15 VMRAAEQQAVS
+15 AEDWS
-26 DKGTT
+26 LS
-31 MTTPDLSTV
+31 MTTPDVSSV
-40 AAISDWYVD
+40 SAISDWYVD

-57 MATSLGIPGRETELT
+57 MATALGIPGRETELT
-72 DYSPDGHEERSAIR
+72 DYSPDGHAERSAIR
-86 RQAESALR
+86 RQAEAALR
-94 LITVETE
+94 LINVETE
-101 RDRVARDVILE
+101 RDRVARDVMLE
-112 RFDYEAELESQQ
+112 RFDYEAELETQQ

-146 MPQETEE
+146 MPRETEE
-153 DQANI
+153 DVYTIEA
-158 VQRMGAVPE
+158 RMNAVYP
-167 ALENYRASLAA
+167 ALESYKMSLQEGLSQGMVVARRQVIGAIEQCRAWSGTPSGERRGFFTALLDDLMQVAPHLERDWRSGDARASRAYWDLA
-178 GMERGVVVAQRQV
+178 E
-191 RGAVEQCKV
+191 
-200 WAGSGPPQPSAA
+200 
-212 PPARGS
+212 
-218 GEVKSFFRGLCDS
+218 
-231 LGIDGGANVTAA
+231 
-243 EQGYAAMGDWLE
+243 WLE
-255 REYLPR
+255 NEYLPSASPR
-261 ANPHDPVGR
+261 DPVGR

-291 QWGWEELW
+291 QWGWEEVW

-311 ISPGATV
+311 ISPGA
-318 SEAIRILESD
+318 SAAEAIALLESD
-328 DARAMHTVDDFRDWM
+328 DARAITGEDAFREWM
-343 QQTQDETMQSLLGTH
+343 QQTQDETMQALLGTH

-392 PGRTWYPTGGATR
+392 PGRTWYPTGGETR
-405 FPLWRELSVCFHE
+405 FPLWRELSVCYHE

-432 LGEQLTRYQRLL
+432 LGEELTRYQRLL

-494 HLELPIPEREPYHGG
+494 HLELPIPEREEYHGG

-523 RSFFPEQMLASEVDR
+523 RSFFPEKMLASEVDR

-561 SARGSLGADFNLKSF
+561 AARESMGEAFDLKSF
-576 HKAALELGP
+576 HKAALDLGP

-593 EISQLSATG
+593 EMSRLRG
-602 SGSEP
+602 
-607 R
+607 

>member
-1 MNECTEYNRMRNME
+1 MRFM
-15 VMRAAEQQAVS
+15 VSAELNTVS
-26 DKGTT
+26 
-31 MTTPDLSTV
+31 
-40 AAISDWYVD
+40 AISDWYVD

-72 DYSPDGHEERSAIR
+72 DYSPDGHAERSAIR
-86 RQAESALR
+86 RQAEAALR
-94 LITVETE
+94 LLNVESE
-101 RDRVARDVILE
+101 RDRVARDVMLE
-112 RFDYEAELESQQ
+112 RFEYEAELEAQQ

-146 MPQETEE
+146 MPRETEE

-158 VQRMGAVPE
+158 VERMGAVPE
-167 ALENYRASLAA
+167 ALERYRSSLAA
-178 GMERGVVVAQRQV
+178 GMDEGIVVAQRQV
-191 RGAVEQCKV
+191 LGGIEQCRV
-200 WAGSGPPQPSAA
+200 WAGQGPSISRSATDSRA
-212 PPARGS
+212 KGDAEAKG
-218 GEVKSFFRGLCDS
+218 FFSNLVDS
-231 LGIDGGANVTAA
+231 LGIDGGSNVRAA
-243 EQGYAAMGDWLE
+243 EQGYAALAEWLQS
-255 REYLPR
+255 EYLPR

-281 GIELDLDETY
+281 GIELDLEETY
-291 QWGWEELW
+291 QWGWEEVW
-299 RIQSEMAATAER
+299 RIQSEMAETAER
-311 ISPGATV
+311 ISPGATAA
-318 SEAIRILESD
+318 EAIAILESD
-328 DARAMHTVDDFRDWM
+328 DSRAITGEDAFREWM
-343 QQTQDETMQSLLGTH
+343 QQTQDDTMQSLLGTH
-358 FDIAEPVQRI
+358 FDIAEPVQQI

-392 PGRTWYPTGGATR
+392 PGRTWYPTGGQTR
-405 FPLWRELSVCFHE
+405 FPLWRELSVCYHE

-432 LGEQLTRYQRLL
+432 LGDQLTRYQRLL

-458 ERLMAELGYLEDPAY
+458 ERLMAELGYLEDPAF

-494 HLELPIPEREPYHGG
+494 HLELPIPEREKYHGG

-561 SARGSLGADFNLKSF
+561 SARESLGDTFDLKGF
-576 HKAALELGP
+576 HQAALDLGP

-593 EISQLSATG
+593 EMSRLRG
-602 SGSEP
+602 
-607 R
+607 

>member
-1 MNECTEYNRMRNME
+1 M
-15 VMRAAEQQAVS
+15 
-26 DKGTT
+26 
-31 MTTPDLSTV
+31 PDQLQTV
-40 AAISDWYVD
+40 ADISDWYVE
-49 ALAAASPN
+49 ALAAAHPN
-57 MATSLGIPGRETELT
+57 MANSLGIAGRETELT

-86 RQAESALR
+86 RRAETALR
-94 LITVETE
+94 DAQIASE
-101 RDRVARDVILE
+101 RDRVARDVMLE
-112 RFDYEAELESQQ
+112 RFDYEAELESQR

-146 MPQETEE
+146 MPRETEE
-153 DQANI
+153 DHARI
-158 VQRMGAVPE
+158 VERMAAVPE
-167 ALENYRASLAA
+167 ALQRYRASLET
-178 GMERGVVVAQRQV
+178 GMAEDIVVAQRQV
-191 RGAVEQCKV
+191 RGAIEQCRV
-200 WAGSGPPQPSAA
+200 WAGASSA
-212 PPARGS
+212 
-218 GEVKSFFRGLCDS
+218 SFFHNLLND
-231 LGIDGGANVTAA
+231 LGIDGADSAA
-243 EQGYAAMGDWLE
+243 AVAAQAYAALGDWLQE
-255 REYLPR
+255 VYLPQ
-261 ANPHDPVGR
+261 ANPRDPVGR

-299 RIQSEMAATAER
+299 RIQSEMERTAER
-311 ISPGATV
+311 IKPGASTA
-318 SEAIRILESD
+318 EAIEILESD
-328 DARAMHTVDDFRDWM
+328 DARAIEGEDAFREWM
-343 QQTQDETMQSLLGTH
+343 QQTQDETMQALLGAH

-405 FPLWRELSVCFHE
+405 FPLWRELSICYHE

-432 LGEQLTRYQRLL
+432 LGDQLTRYQRLL

-458 ERLMAELGYLEDPAY
+458 ERLMAELGYLEDPAF
-473 YMGLLSSQALRA
+473 YMGLLSSQAMRA
-485 VRVVIDIGM
+485 ARIVVDIGL
-494 HLELPIPEREPYHGG
+494 HLELRIPDHEPYHGG
-509 ETWTPEL
+509 ETWRPEI
-516 ALPFLIE
+516 ALPFMIE

-561 SARGSLGADFNLKSF
+561 SARQAQGAAFDLKRF
-576 HKAALELGP
+576 HKSALELGP

-593 EISQLSATG
+593 EMSRLP
-602 SGSEP
+602 E
-607 R
+607 

>member
-1 MNECTEYNRMRNME
+1 MP
-15 VMRAAEQQAVS
+15 
-26 DKGTT
+26 
-31 MTTPDLSTV
+31 TPDLSTV
-40 AAISDWYVD
+40 AAISDWYVE

-57 MATSLGIPGRETELT
+57 MATALGIPGRETELT

-86 RQAESALR
+86 RQAEAALR
-94 LITVETE
+94 LLNVETE
-101 RDRVARDVILE
+101 RDRVARDVMLE
-112 RFDYEAELESQQ
+112 RFDYEAELESQR

-146 MPQETEE
+146 MPRETEE

-158 VQRMGAVPE
+158 IERMGAVPE
-167 ALENYRASLAA
+167 ALERYRSSLAA
-178 GMERGVVVAQRQV
+178 GMDEGIVVAQRQV
-191 RGAVEQCKV
+191 RGAVEQCRV
-200 WAGSGPPQPSAA
+200 WSGQPPSVPTGHLPPQSGGRGEAA
-212 PPARGS
+212 
-218 GEVKSFFRGLCDS
+218 SFFRQLCDE

-243 EQGYAAMGDWLE
+243 ERGYAAMGDWLE
-255 REYLPR
+255 REYLAH
-261 ANPHDPVGR
+261 ANPRDPVGR

-291 QWGWEELW
+291 RWGWEEVW
-299 RIQSEMAATAER
+299 RIQSEMEKTANR
-311 ISPGATV
+311 ISPGA
-318 SEAIRILESD
+318 SAAEAIAILESD
-328 DARAMHTVDDFRDWM
+328 DARAIDGEDAFRDWM
-343 QQTQDETMQSLLGTH
+343 QQTQDETMQALLGTH

-405 FPLWRELSVCFHE
+405 FPLWRELSVCYHE

-432 LGEQLTRYQRLL
+432 LGDQLTRYQRLL

-494 HLELPIPEREPYHGG
+494 HLELPIPEREAYHGG

-561 SARGSLGADFNLKSF
+561 SARASLGDAFDLKGF
-576 HKAALELGP
+576 HKAALDLGP
-585 MGLQQLRD
+585 MGLQQLRN
-593 EISQLSATG
+593 EMSRLRS
-602 SGSEP
+602 
-607 R
+607 